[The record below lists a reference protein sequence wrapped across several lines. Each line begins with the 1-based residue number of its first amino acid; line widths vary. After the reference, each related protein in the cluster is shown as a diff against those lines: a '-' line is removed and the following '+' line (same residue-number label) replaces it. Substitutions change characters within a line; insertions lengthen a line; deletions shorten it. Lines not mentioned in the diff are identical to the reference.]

1 MINKIAEYGSELVY
15 DFSFMYQDN
24 IKPHYNNKRKV
35 SYYLIRDDGYYVSF
49 PSFFHTLPF
58 FVSNKSAMQKCV
70 YNRYYVNPLYMQ
82 RSLNTKKL

>member
-58 FVSNKSAMQKCV
+58 LYLISLRCRSV
-70 YNRYYVNPLYMQ
+70 YTIDIM
-82 RSLNTKKL
+82 